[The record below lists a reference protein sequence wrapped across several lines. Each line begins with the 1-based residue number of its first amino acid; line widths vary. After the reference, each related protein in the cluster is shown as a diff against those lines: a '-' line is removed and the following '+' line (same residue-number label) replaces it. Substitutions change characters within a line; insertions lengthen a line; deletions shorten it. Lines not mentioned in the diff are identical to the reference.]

1 MQGVW
6 VWSMDWEL
14 SSQMP
19 QYVAKNLKRKIL
31 FFCWFGKLDWC
42 HTLFLNHPRPPQCMG
57 QGGHHC
63 EMLGWC
69 SVPTDV
75 VGCPWNP
82 RRSCC
87 PILRPHGGLCP
98 PFSEAADS
106 WIRSV
111 ELEGRI
117 LKFPLVEEPKM
128 EQSTSVPPNG
138 TFRQGLGKWT
148 VSCVWKQSLWEFLVR
163 NFKVLV
169 YSASFWN
176 PESLKRQKEVARW
189 RSSPSGGGW
198 GGLLLSA
205 AVPFLQVCGTVCK
218 QAWASL
224 SLLRFFK
231 NNYFLHLFI
240 CFHLFYIFG
249 CAGS

>member
-42 HTLFLNHPRPPQCMG
+42 HTLFLNHPGPPQCMG

-69 SVPTDV
+69 SVPTD
-75 VGCPWNP
+75 GCCWLPLKSKEKLLPN
-82 RRSCC
+82 
-87 PILRPHGGLCP
+87 
-98 PFSEAADS
+98 SEAPWGS
-106 WIRSV
+106 LSSFLRGSRFWIRSV

-148 VSCVWKQSLWEFLVR
+148 VSCAWKQSLWEFLVR
-163 NFKVLV
+163 NFKILRVLKDRKKL
-169 YSASFWN
+169 
-176 PESLKRQKEVARW
+176 PEGGPVWVGEAEEACCSLPRFPSSRSVALCVNKRER
-189 RSSPSGGGW
+189 
-198 GGLLLSA
+198 LCH
-205 AVPFLQVCGTVCK
+205 F
-218 QAWASL
+218 
-224 SLLRFFK
+224 
-231 NNYFLHLFI
+231 
-240 CFHLFYIFG
+240 
-249 CAGS
+249 